1 MPEHAGH
8 YPQFYDDNGFDDT
21 QGSDWNYVGSQYLPH
36 PTGIY
41 CHRTT
46 PTGRRDCNGHRA
58 SEGLIDRAHGQGA
71 EVYVSIGG
79 WSKSEVF
86 VGLSANAVSRRNFA
100 KNCVGLIRE
109 YNFDGIGTLY
119 CFVFLCSIVP
129 FEMRCAH
136 CIALHMLNFLLLA
149 SFHSIK

>member
-109 YNFDGIGTLY
+109 YNFDGIGTFIVLFSCVVLY
-119 CFVFLCSIVP
+119 PL
-129 FEMRCAH
+129 R
-136 CIALHMLNFLLLA
+136 
-149 SFHSIK
+149 